1 MTSQAVR
8 RMLVSL
14 VAVATLSAAFV
25 ASAAENPLASIQL
38 PGKNLANNGG
48 FERGVEGWEWF
59 GGRKHG
65 ELVTDVKHGG
75 QTCLKV
81 SGVNEDYR
89 YLNQTPVY
97 LTPGETYTLS
107 AWMKC
112 EGFSRAGE
120 GSQVINLTNYG
131 WTQSAN
137 IGPLKPDED
146 WTHYSVTFQAPPT
159 SEVAGRLS
167 YTLVIFW
174 PIKSEGTVWI
184 DDMQIEKGSQA
195 TEYTDS
201 YVGWG
206 IQATE
211 TLSRTWE
218 RVVGIQETLAE
229 GFGGAEVPAGL
240 LEQVVD
246 VGRRLTDATEKLRGF
261 ANLAVAEAREL
272 PGQAEALDA
281 ESAHLSSIAFLSDPF
296 RPVSELTLPDRE
308 PEQLSVDLTCFQGE
322 RRAVALTV
330 ANLAARATVARVAPG
345 ELYDVGRQVR
355 WVGTPWLNAYTAPP
369 IRGHIKTWE
378 QFTDPLPLLGPD
390 GLWTISPGLLNQLVC
405 VVDTSSMLPG
415 EYTGQIEIA
424 SITEK
429 ALPRTLQFHLQV
441 VPVRLDR
448 LPDIEIC
455 DIGMM
460 ADYALDSIAPLGINT
475 FSVPAQWALPEYDA
489 QTERAT
495 VDFTRISVLVR
506 ERLAACPG
514 ARFWIG
520 FGVGAVIAG
529 HAERNLG
536 ISATDPRFDEYVRG
550 WTRAVVEGFQ
560 HLGIGPERL
569 IFETVDE
576 PGAGQM
582 ELAARISRLVHAANP
597 QVRTQTYVT
606 SFNADDEACA
616 RMYEAHDI
624 IGLIRNSVTD
634 ESVAFLREHGKQIWV
649 YDCQNN
655 AESFDPISY
664 YRLLPWLGW
673 RHGLE
678 GWGHFS
684 WLDSMRGRDYVPWEG
699 VAEQALV
706 YPALDGGQVISRRWL
721 AIEAGTTDY
730 RALLTLK
737 RLTDSVQTRALL
749 PPERAA
755 RELVEG
761 TPDAALV
768 LARDGREYFTGLQP
782 DADISVLSN
791 FREAAARHAGELF
804 GTLGAAE
811 QRLTATLVTN
821 AERTQVQIVA
831 PGTGLLTARSLC
843 DHRLPWRT
851 VVQAV
856 QAGASSVALP
866 CPAGERV
873 SRCVVEFTGADGL
886 VLTAAPTPIP
896 AISVDSELPP
906 YSADRLNDGLAMP
919 GMKFE
924 PEHGW
929 MSGGAATEHWAAA
942 QLPAPILIRAVH
954 VWWMTFGGLPR
965 AIKVQVGDGAG
976 WKDAPGFEQWRP
988 ATAAVEEL
996 TFAPLTTDRVRVIQN
1011 AGGGNIAF
1019 PNLMGLSEL
1028 EVVPAE

>member
-1 MTSQAVR
+1 MTSQTVR
-8 RMLVSL
+8 LMLVSL
-14 VAVATLSAAFV
+14 VAVIALSAALV
-25 ASAAENPLASIQL
+25 ASAAENPLASIQM

-48 FERGVEGWEWF
+48 FDAGTEGWEWF

-112 EGFSRAGE
+112 EGFTRAGE
-120 GSQVINLTNYG
+120 SSQVINLTNYG

-146 WTHYSVTFQAPPT
+146 WKHYSVTFQAPPT
-159 SEVAGRLS
+159 TEVAGRLS

-184 DDMQIEKGSQA
+184 DDIQIEKGSQA

-218 RVVGIQETLAE
+218 RVVGIQKTLAE

-240 LEQVVD
+240 LEQVAD
-246 VGRRLTDATEKLRGF
+246 LGRRLTDATEKLRGF
-261 ANLAVAEAREL
+261 AALPVTEAREL

-281 ESAHLSSIAFLSDPF
+281 ESARLSSIAFLSDPF

-308 PEQLSVDLTCFQGE
+308 PEQHSIDLTCFQGE
-322 RRAVALTV
+322 RRVLALTI
-330 ANLAARATVARVAPG
+330 ANLGARSSVAHVAPG

-355 WVGTPWLNAYTAPP
+355 WIGTPWLTAYTAPP

-405 VVDTSSMLPG
+405 VVDTSSLLPG

-460 ADYALDSIAPLGINT
+460 ADYALGSIAPLGLNT
-475 FSVPAQWALPEYDA
+475 FSVPAQWTVPSYDA
-489 QTERAT
+489 ATGEAT

-506 ERLAACPG
+506 ERLAACPD

-536 ISATDPRFDEYVRG
+536 ISATDPRFDAYVRG
-550 WTRAVVEGFQ
+550 WTRAVIEGFGK
-560 HLGIGPERL
+560 LGVQPVRL
-569 IFETVDE
+569 ILETVDE

-582 ELAARISRLVHAANP
+582 ELAARISRLVHAADP

-606 SFNADDEACA
+606 SFHADDEACA

-624 IGLIRNSVTD
+624 IGLIRPSVSQ
-634 ESVAFLREHGKQIWV
+634 ESVAFLRERGKQIWV

-684 WLDSMRGRDYVPWEG
+684 WLDSMSGRNYVPWEG
-699 VAEQALV
+699 VAEQSLV
-706 YPALDGGQVISRRWL
+706 YPALHGGQVISRRWL

-737 RLTDSVQTRALL
+737 RLTDGVRTRALL
-749 PPERAA
+749 PLERAA

-761 TPDAALV
+761 TPDAALA

-782 DADISVLSN
+782 DADPAVLST
-791 FREAAARHAGELF
+791 FRDTAARRAGELF
-804 GTLGAAE
+804 GTLGGAE
-811 QRLTATLVTN
+811 QRLTATLVSN
-821 AERTQVQIVA
+821 AERAQVQIVA
-831 PGTGLLTARSLC
+831 PGMGLLTARSLC

-851 VVQAV
+851 EVQAV

-873 SRCVVEFTGADGL
+873 SRCVVEFAGADGL
-886 VLTAAPTPIP
+886 VLTVTPTPIP
-896 AISVDSELPP
+896 TISVDSELPP

-942 QLPAPILIRAVH
+942 QLPSPMQLRGVR
-954 VWWMTFGGLPR
+954 VWWMTFYGLPR
-965 AIKVQVGDGAG
+965 EIKVQVGDGDG

-996 TFAPLTTDRVRVIQN
+996 TFAPLTTDRVRVVQN

-1019 PNLMGLSEL
+1019 QNLMGLSEL
-1028 EVVPAE
+1028 EVIPAE